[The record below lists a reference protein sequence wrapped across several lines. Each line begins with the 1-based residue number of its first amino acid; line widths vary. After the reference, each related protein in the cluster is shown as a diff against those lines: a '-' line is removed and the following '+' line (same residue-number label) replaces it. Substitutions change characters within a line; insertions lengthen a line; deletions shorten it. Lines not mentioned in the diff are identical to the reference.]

1 MYDYA
6 TIAKQNQIISELNS
20 LNQLLSQ
27 GFTNLYYLLIVLII
41 AVLTFGIYKYVMKCL
56 GK

>member
-27 GFTNLYYLLIVLII
+27 GFTNLYYLFIVLII
-41 AVLTFGIYKYVMKCL
+41 AVLTFGIYKFVMKCL